1 MAKTDNL
8 TDFLTSL
15 ANKIREHTGDTGTI
29 NPQDFESKID
39 SIASSSGGSGD
50 DFILPECKITLDS
63 NITQVMYWKYD
74 STKEYGY
81 GSLKNGYPMENP
93 ISVPWGSLIFLN
105 PHNRYITTREN
116 SSGVFNNVASE
127 AMGLASTFTAYRID
141 GNGSI
146 TIRS

>member
-15 ANKIREHTGDTGTI
+15 ADKIREHTGETGTI

-39 SIASSSGGSGD
+39 SIASSSGGGN
-50 DFILPECKITLDS
+50 FVLPECKVTLDS
-63 NITQVMYWKYD
+63 NITQVMYYKYNSASKD
-74 STKEYGY
+74 YYGY
-81 GSLKNGYPMENP
+81 GALTNGTIVENP

-105 PHNRYITTREN
+105 PNNKYTTTREN
-116 SSGVFNNVASE
+116 NKGSFNNIASE
-127 AMGLASTFTAYRID
+127 SIGLASTFTAYRID

-146 TIRS
+146 MIRS

>member
-15 ANKIREHTGDTGTI
+15 ADKIREHTGETETI

-39 SIASSSGGSGD
+39 SIASSSGGGD
-50 DFILPECKITLDS
+50 FMLPECKITLDS
-63 NITQVMYWKYD
+63 NITQVMYYKYNKN
-74 STKEYGY
+74 SVNEHGY
-81 GSLKNGYPMENP
+81 GALTNGYPMENP
-93 ISVPWGSLIFLN
+93 ISVPWGSFIFLN
-105 PHNRYITTREN
+105 PDNRYIAATEKGGYFSN
-116 SSGVFNNVASE
+116 IASE

-141 GNGSI
+141 ENGSI